1 MEKKLNSFFTEYQPQ
16 ISQIRQLILRS
27 LVVFIVSCLLGLIF
41 NRQIILFL
49 ISLFDLNKINV
60 VLTSPYQFVNLSI
73 SISLLL
79 GAIATTPVFI
89 YYFMFFINP
98 ALKPEEFT
106 LLKKLIPASLI
117 LFACGCLFGA
127 KIEQFVISI
136 YSQTTAAYSLN
147 SFWDIQAFLSQLII
161 MSVTMGLIFQLPI
174 VLTVLIRLHL
184 ITTQLLASQRRYVYL
199 ILTIFG
205 VILPPTDILS
215 LVLIITPLFFLFEGT
230 LLLNRTN

>member
-1 MEKKLNSFFTEYQPQ
+1 MEKKVNNFFTEYQPQ

-27 LVVFIVSCLLGLIF
+27 LATFLIASVFGFIF
-41 NRQIILFL
+41 NRKIILL
-49 ISLFDLNKINV
+49 LVSLYDLNKVNV
-60 VLTSPYQFVNLSI
+60 VLTSPYQFINLSI
-73 SISLLL
+73 SLSLLV
-79 GAIATTPVFI
+79 GAIATVPIFI
-89 YYFMFFINP
+89 YYFLHFIQP
-98 ALKPEEFT
+98 ALKPEKFL

-117 LFACGCLFGA
+117 LFICGCLFGA

-215 LVLIITPLFFLFEGT
+215 LILIITPLFFLFEGT